1 MAIKRCLEDKMMKT
15 ILISLGILVVFFSIF
30 DCPARAADAPS
41 IRDDTPAAIKLP
53 VPQRPDERSYLGL
66 SGTGHFKISQIKAPV
81 VIIEVFSMYCPH
93 CQKNAP
99 EVNRLYRIIED
110 NPYVKDKIKL
120 IGIGAGNSS
129 YEVEIFRKKYD
140 ISFPLFAD
148 DDYSVHKALGEV
160 RTPYFIGIKNNK
172 DGTNQVFYSELG
184 GVEKADEFLELMLKL
199 SGLQ

>member
-1 MAIKRCLEDKMMKT
+1 MIKK
-15 ILISLGILVVFFSIF
+15 ILIYLGIFVVFFPIF
-30 DCPARAADAPS
+30 DHPARAASAPS

-53 VPQRPDERSYLGL
+53 VPQRPHERSYLGL

-81 VIIEVFSMYCPH
+81 VIVEVFSMYCPH

-99 EVNRLYRIIED
+99 EVNKLYRIIED

-148 DDYSVHKALGEV
+148 IDYSVHKALGEV

-172 DGTNQVFYSELG
+172 DGTYKVFYSKLG
-184 GVEKADEFLELMLKL
+184 GVEKADEFLEMMLKL